1 MFGWGVSPGCTTYD
15 RGRTFT
21 GEHFCRGRLSDVTV
35 VTDSG
40 SGCEVVMYEWGGRS
54 GRGRSLLEV

>member
-1 MFGWGVSPGCTTYD
+1 MLGWGVSPGCNIHD

-21 GEHFCRGRLSDVTV
+21 REHFCRCRGRLSDVTV

-40 SGCEVVMYEWGGRS
+40 SGCEVVVYE
-54 GRGRSLLEV
+54 